1 MNCTDKEQETCQVEK
16 MGCEGCYYN
25 KDEIVEGEYVK
36 TNDGHIGKL
45 MRIERDDIDTS
56 LKWYVLDDGKNERYI
71 NKPYIVKHSK
81 KLIDL
86 IENDDI
92 VLIKTRGTKFINLGI
107 VRKREDS
114 RSGKL
119 DILVNGQSID
129 EIEILEILTHEQF
142 EQNCYEVEDK

>member
-56 LKWYVLDDGKNERYI
+56 LKWYVFDDGKNERYI

-81 KLIDL
+81 NLIDV
-86 IENDDI
+86 IELYDYVNGMIVFDI
-92 VLIKTRGTKFINLGI
+92 TTYNNGEKEIKT
-107 VRKREDS
+107 S
-114 RSGKL
+114 SGYL
-119 DILVNGQSID
+119 MSEN
-129 EIEILEILTHEQF
+129 EIQDILTHEQYTA
-142 EQNCYEVEDK
+142 NCYNVEDK